1 MNGARMRPATI
12 SRTRVH
18 ALAKKTIKYETQS
31 PPVIGAH
38 FLSSLGLPLRRDTD
52 QGLLPRRY
60 CIISPDAHQGFGA
73 GWDHMG
79 LRFPVG
85 PAVMTALAVAA
96 ANILVAWI
104 LVRSVGRG
112 IDLSALTVVILI
124 T

>member
-1 MNGARMRPATI
+1 M
-12 SRTRVH
+12 
-18 ALAKKTIKYETQS
+18 
-31 PPVIGAH
+31 
-38 FLSSLGLPLRRDTD
+38 D
-52 QGLLPRRY
+52 QDLLPRRY

-73 GWDHMG
+73 GCDHMG

-124 T
+124 AVGLICTAGAVFGWRSYLRRRQLS

>member
-1 MNGARMRPATI
+1 M
-12 SRTRVH
+12 
-18 ALAKKTIKYETQS
+18 
-31 PPVIGAH
+31 
-38 FLSSLGLPLRRDTD
+38 D

-60 CIISPDAHQGFGA
+60 CIIPPDAHQEFGVR
-73 GWDHMG
+73 WNEMG

-112 IDLSALTVVILI
+112 IDLSAMTVGVLLGVGLI
-124 T
+124 CTAGAVLGWRSYLRRRHLP